1 VEVLML
7 ELKSRLMSLSNR
19 EKKWLPWFGSNGKFS
34 MGWSCFLNKGNYAFI
49 EKTFEGIA
57 TTRANS
63 LQSWAQSQWQHL
75 EKLAQEIQADLP
87 EIDSA
92 LLNQKLLQAKDFTEI
107 FWMDQ
112 TGLVTSSTYS
122 KHINDKS
129 ISPKVLE
136 KGLAGPFLHGPYVDS
151 LTLKIGPSSS
161 SFHDAVTLMFYLP
174 VKHNDQV
181 LGCLCGRVPN
191 DVLGDLI
198 QREAGHIYPDSG
210 DNYLFMVS
218 SRFDRSIVEGTALS
232 RSRFED
238 RTFSLGDNL
247 KDGIAT
253 GWGKVRVKNHTELEL
268 RFTDPS
274 TGQLHPGVRE
284 TIRKGENLYVT
295 YPGYS
300 DYRHIPVIG
309 KGVTFTLPGSPDEW
323 GMMCEGDLEEVYR
336 GRSISWR
343 LLKLNFLTNVVVAS
357 TAPLAVNFLGWG
369 WLPAIGLTAAV
380 LLAGCSISNKL
391 GAKRIAHKL
400 AEMTNVIRGI
410 AEGGG
415 NLKQRIDTKTLA
427 NDETGNL
434 GRWVN
439 SFVDTLDGTIGQVIE
454 VAEEVREA
462 KSILVEKQ
470 SEFGITAASVLEQI
484 QQLLHRME
492 SQLEH
497 INSVSEEV
505 EDLRAGLDR
514 SAESSRN
521 QYSSVKAQTQGI
533 RTSVDSS
540 VNTIRTLNQ
549 YANEVGAV
557 VGIIGDVAG
566 QTNLLAL
573 NAAIEAARAGEQ
585 GRGFAVVADEVRN
598 LAGRTAT
605 STEEIRT
612 MIENI
617 QEKARVAENTM
628 VEGVQGVEDGLRLA
642 EEAATDDGG
651 LNEMVAQML
660 ETLTNINTHG
670 ADNLASAKDAA
681 NITAHLQASLVEVR
695 NGTNSVDNSANR
707 LEKLMA
713 QFQVSTAQ
721 H

>member
-1 VEVLML
+1 ML
-7 ELKSRLMSLSNR
+7 KLKSRSMFLSNR
-19 EKKWLPWFGSNGKFS
+19 EKKWLSWFGSNGKLS
-34 MGWSCFLNKGNYAFI
+34 LGWSCFLNKGSYDFV

-57 TTRANS
+57 NTRANS

-75 EKLAQEIQADLP
+75 EKLAQDVQMDLP
-87 EIDSA
+87 EVNSA
-92 LLNQKLLQAKDFTEI
+92 LLNQKLIQSKDFSEI
-107 FWMDQ
+107 FWMNQ
-112 TGLVTSSTYS
+112 TGLVTHSTHS

-129 ISPKVLE
+129 ISAKVLT
-136 KGLAGPFLHGPYVDS
+136 KSLSGPFLHGPYVDPVT
-151 LTLKIGPSSS
+151 LTIGPSSS

-174 VKHNDQV
+174 VKYNDQV

-210 DNYLFMVS
+210 DNYLFMVK
-218 SRFDRSIVEGTALS
+218 SRFDPSIKEGTALS

-253 GWGKVRVKNHTELEL
+253 NWGKVSVKNHTELEL
-268 RFTDPS
+268 RFTDPA
-274 TGQLHPGVRE
+274 TGELHPGVRE
-284 TIRKGENLYVT
+284 TIRHGQNLYVT

-309 KGVTFTLPGSPDEW
+309 KGVTFFMPGSPDEW

-343 LLKLNFLTNVVVAS
+343 LLKINLLTNIVVAS
-357 TAPLAVNFLGWG
+357 SAPLAVILLGLD
-369 WLPAIGLTAAV
+369 WLQ
-380 LLAGCSISNKL
+380 AGSVAGATLVTGCWLSNKL
-391 GAKRIAHKL
+391 GTKRIANKL

-415 NLKQRIDTKTLA
+415 NLKQRIDTKTLS

-439 SFVDTLDGTIGQVIE
+439 SFIDTLDGTIGQVIE
-454 VAEEVREA
+454 VTDEVREA
-462 KSILVEKQ
+462 KSILVSKQ
-470 SEFGITAASVLEQI
+470 NEFGITAASVLRQI
-484 QQLLHRME
+484 QQLLHRLE

-497 INSVSEEV
+497 INAVGGEV
-505 EDLRAGLDR
+505 EGLR
-514 SAESSRN
+514 SALERNAASSRS
-521 QYSSVKAQTQGI
+521 QFSSVREQTQGI
-533 RTSVDSS
+533 RSSVDCS
-540 VNTIRTLNQ
+540 VNTIRNLNQ
-549 YANEVGAV
+549 YADEVGVV
-557 VGIIGDVAG
+557 VGMISEVAG

-585 GRGFAVVADEVRN
+585 GRGFAVVAGEVRN
-598 LAGRTAT
+598 LAGRTAK
-605 STEEIRT
+605 STEDIRS
-612 MIENI
+612 MVENI
-617 QEKARVAENTM
+617 QEQARIAENTM
-628 VEGVQGVEDGLRLA
+628 ISGVQGIEDGLRLA
-642 EEAATDDGG
+642 EDAATDDGD
-651 LNEMVAQML
+651 LNAMVAQML
-660 ETLTNINTHG
+660 ETLKNINTRG

-681 NITAHLQASLVEVR
+681 SITAQLQVSLLEVR
-695 NGTNSVDNSANR
+695 DGTSSVDNSANR
-707 LEKLMA
+707 LEKLMS
-713 QFQVSTAQ
+713 QFQVNAIQ